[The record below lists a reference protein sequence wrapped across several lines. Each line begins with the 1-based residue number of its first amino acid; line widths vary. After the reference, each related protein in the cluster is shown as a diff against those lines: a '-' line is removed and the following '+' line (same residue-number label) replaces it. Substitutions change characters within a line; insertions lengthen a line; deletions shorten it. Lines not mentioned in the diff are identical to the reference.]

1 MFVITVIPLR
11 RGVVVDNLSYFSS
24 KEYPEGTLVT
34 IPIRNSST
42 IGIVT
47 ESHEVSTAKTAL
59 RAATFSLK
67 KLPVQEGKH
76 ALGDA
81 FIKTA
86 KELSSLYASSIGAVL
101 YNLLPPDVRTG
112 DVDIP
117 HTHYVTPTITHTP
130 QVLQAKKSERYLA
143 YRSLVRETFAHSG
156 SVLLV
161 VPSSV
166 EADEIRKALENGIE
180 DRIIMCT
187 SSSTK
192 SELKKAFLAL
202 EDFSRTKLIITT
214 PSYAVIERHDITHV
228 VIENARSS
236 YYKELSRPYLD
247 YRDVLRIHAKYT
259 GRKIL
264 FADMLPR
271 SEEEDLRRSETYQ
284 TYNET
289 LKRIEL
295 SGTLTSIDMN
305 SEESKEVSFKLF
317 SKEVEKTITDIKKK
331 KERIFIFAARRGLA
345 PLVACMDCKY
355 IFRSKESGCP
365 YSLVRTVRDSVEE
378 RWFVCST
385 SGERIR
391 AVDTCP
397 ICGSWR
403 LRERGIGIQQVYDE
417 LHKLFPQTPII
428 LFDHITAKTYKKA
441 TFLRDTFYATKG
453 AILLGTH
460 MALPYLSEP
469 IDHSVVVNM
478 DALLATPTWRLEE
491 ENLAL
496 LLRLREVTKGTVFVQ
511 ARSKETGV
519 FEYARHGSVENFYT
533 DELEL
538 RKKFGYPPY
547 TTFIHLTWQGTPPVV
562 AKLEADIKTLLAEY
576 NISLYQNPTSTK
588 DSPIMYGLIRIPRE
602 EWPNTKLYAILRAL
616 PPTVRIIIN
625 PDRIV

>member
-24 KEYPEGTLVT
+24 KEYPAGTLVT

-47 ESHEVSTAKTAL
+47 ESKEVSTAKTAL

-86 KELSSLYASSIGAVL
+86 KELSSFYASSIGAVL

-130 QVLQAKKSERYLA
+130 QVLQAKKSERYLT

-187 SSSTK
+187 SSNTK

-295 SGTLTSIDMN
+295 QGTLTSIDMN
-305 SEESKEVSFKLF
+305 REESKEVSFTLF
-317 SKEVEKTITDIKKK
+317 SKEVEKTIADIKKK

-365 YSLVRTVRDSVEE
+365 YSLVRTVRDGVEE

-547 TTFIHLTWQGTPPVV
+547 TTFIHLTWQGTPQVV

-602 EWPNTKLYAILRAL
+602 AWPNTKLYSILRAL